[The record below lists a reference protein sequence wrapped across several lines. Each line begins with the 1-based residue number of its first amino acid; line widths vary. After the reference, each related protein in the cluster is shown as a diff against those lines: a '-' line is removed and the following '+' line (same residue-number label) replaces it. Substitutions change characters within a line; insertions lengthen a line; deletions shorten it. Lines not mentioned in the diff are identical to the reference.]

1 MARRLRLARTRTFR
15 AWHSAGFYTSQ
26 FTASDFLSRNYS
38 PVEREGMTTHPLPN
52 TATGTQLPSTV
63 QKPASMSM
71 NPSDFINMMITQLQN
86 QDPMQ
91 PTDSNALL
99 QQMSAIGQMQASSD
113 MQTTLQSLTLQNQIG
128 AASSLIGK
136 SVTGQDANGNVLV
149 GLVNSVQVTQ
159 SGVTLQLDSGKSLDL
174 SKLTAIAPAPASA
187 TTGTT
192 H

>member
-1 MARRLRLARTRTFR
+1 
-15 AWHSAGFYTSQ
+15 
-26 FTASDFLSRNYS
+26 
-38 PVEREGMTTHPLPN
+38 MTTTKLPN
-52 TATGTQLPSTV
+52 AATGTQLPSTIK
-63 QKPASMSM
+63 KPATASM

-136 SVTGQDANGNVLV
+136 SVTGQDANGNVLN
-149 GLVNSVQVTQ
+149 GMVNTVQVTQ

-174 SKLTAIAPAPASA
+174 SKLTAIAPAPTS
-187 TTGTT
+187 TTTT

>member
-1 MARRLRLARTRTFR
+1 
-15 AWHSAGFYTSQ
+15 
-26 FTASDFLSRNYS
+26 
-38 PVEREGMTTHPLPN
+38 MTTTPLPN
-52 TATGTQLPSTV
+52 TATANQLPSTV
-63 QKPASMSM
+63 KKPATASM
-71 NPSDFINMMITQLQN
+71 NPSDFIKMMITQLQN

-113 MQTTLQSLTLQNQIG
+113 LQTTLQSLTLQNQIG

-136 SVTGQDANGNVLV
+136 SVIGQDTNGNVLN

-159 SGVTLQLDSGKSLDL
+159 SGVSLQLDSGKSMDL
-174 SKLTAIAPAPASA
+174 SKLTAIAPAPTTTTA
-187 TTGTT
+187 TT

>member
-1 MARRLRLARTRTFR
+1 
-15 AWHSAGFYTSQ
+15 
-26 FTASDFLSRNYS
+26 
-38 PVEREGMTTHPLPN
+38 MTTTPLPN
-52 TATGTQLPSTV
+52 TATGNQLPSTV
-63 QKPASMSM
+63 KKPATASM

-113 MQTTLQSLTLQNQIG
+113 LQTTLQSLTLQNQIG

-136 SVTGQDANGNVLV
+136 SVVGQDSNGNVLT

-159 SGVTLQLDSGKSLDL
+159 SGVSLQLDSGKSLDL
-174 SKLTAIAPAPASA
+174 SNLTAIAPAPGTA
-187 TTGTT
+187 TTATT